1 MASQANENVTAGA
14 ASEEV
19 PALSKPGS
27 GTETMAKSK
36 RHWMLSALVGAAL
49 VTALVVAALVSKSI
63 PAQHYDDASVG
74 ARAHRFLKASNISSV
89 RNPFGGKVFYKN
101 PANQISYDQ
110 SIDTSAGVVKQ
121 NLVQMREV
129 PSAYWIDVKA
139 KIRGTGARTL
149 EGILADASSKS
160 TAEMVVFIWYDLPN
174 RDCHA
179 KASNGEICCKYKS
192 DGRCDYAWKGNCEA
206 GLKEY
211 KETYANPFV
220 EVLQKYAGKVPVAVV
235 VEPDSL
241 PNLATNSD
249 DPRCGGQATKQAY
262 GEGIKYAVEQLTSKT
277 PEVAVYLDAAHG
289 GWLGWQDNLVAFMRM
304 LKRIDLPVTKIR
316 GFATNVANYQP
327 LGALCPHQP
336 DSGNRN
342 GYCLN
347 GRHSAE
353 ACCEDPCGLAREWSA
368 GNNELNY
375 AQELAVAAKA
385 VLGMDA
391 HMVIDTG
398 RNGKTSM
405 RQDCA
410 HWCNVRGAGAGVAS
424 TASTAAPAVAD
435 AYFWLKTPGESDGCS
450 QILPNGQKCPRFDAK
465 CASVDSLGSK
475 SGEVAAP
482 EAGMW
487 FDFQVKQ
494 LAEYAHFDPP
504 SVKSEGSCPA
514 STNPAPPVVPTMVS
528 PQSSSSS
535 SSTVATGGAGSPS
548 SAGSCS
554 GAYQQCGGQNWA
566 GPTCCQTGCKCVGSG
581 GYYSQCTPS
590 DPSTGVCSAGSL
602 ANSAGAASAS
612 AGSSRQPTSAGV
624 TPVNA
629 GSSGQSASAV
639 VTVPAVSDP
648 LGQGA
653 SEIASSASTA
663 TPSQSMLGQFSDAP
677 PGPIP
682 AAGNAPSPSPLP
694 PSPSPMAGSQ
704 AQLVPATQSLPLS
717 ASQSALTMPLASTSA
732 APPMLPAAGP
742 ASSPALVPS
751 VASAQPA
758 AASQCAVPYGQ
769 CGGSGWNGPTCC
781 DVYCTCQ
788 VVDASTSQCMPAG
801 TGASQPSTVGIV
813 LKDEIGSRV
822 HLANGSAASTLP
834 RWAAAPMA
842 LVLVAFAAGLARR
855 HVLSIR
861 NTYAAVGPHRADPAM
876 PVADADMDIA

>member
-192 DGRCDYAWKGNCEA
+192 DGRCDYAWQGDCEA

-249 DPRCGGQATKQAY
+249 DPRCGGAATRQAY
-262 GEGIKYAVEQLTSKT
+262 TEGIKYAVEQLTSKA

-304 LKRIDLPVTKIR
+304 LQRMDLPVAKMR

-347 GRHSAE
+347 GRHRAE
-353 ACCEDPCGLAREWSA
+353 VCCEDPCGLARQWSA

-410 HWCNVRGAGAGVAS
+410 HWCNIRGAGAGVAS
-424 TASTAAPAVAD
+424 TASTAAPAVVD
-435 AYFWLKTPGESDGCS
+435 AYFWLKTPGESDGCTEE
-450 QILPNGQKCPRFDAK
+450 LPSGGLCPRFDRD
-465 CASVDSLGSK
+465 CASADSLGSR
-475 SGEVAAP
+475 GNEPRAP
-482 EAGMW
+482 EAGHW
-487 FDFQVKQ
+487 FDYQVKQ
-494 LAEYAHFDPP
+494 LAL
-504 SVKSEGSCPA
+504 
-514 STNPAPPVVPTMVS
+514 N
-528 PQSSSSS
+528 
-535 SSTVATGGAGSPS
+535 
-548 SAGSCS
+548 
-554 GAYQQCGGQNWA
+554 
-566 GPTCCQTGCKCVGSG
+566 
-581 GYYSQCTPS
+581 
-590 DPSTGVCSAGSL
+590 
-602 ANSAGAASAS
+602 
-612 AGSSRQPTSAGV
+612 
-624 TPVNA
+624 
-629 GSSGQSASAV
+629 
-639 VTVPAVSDP
+639 
-648 LGQGA
+648 
-653 SEIASSASTA
+653 
-663 TPSQSMLGQFSDAP
+663 
-677 PGPIP
+677 
-682 AAGNAPSPSPLP
+682 
-694 PSPSPMAGSQ
+694 
-704 AQLVPATQSLPLS
+704 AQLS
-717 ASQSALTMPLASTSA
+717 
-732 APPMLPAAGP
+732 
-742 ASSPALVPS
+742 
-751 VASAQPA
+751 
-758 AASQCAVPYGQ
+758 
-769 CGGSGWNGPTCC
+769 
-781 DVYCTCQ
+781 
-788 VVDASTSQCMPAG
+788 
-801 TGASQPSTVGIV
+801 
-813 LKDEIGSRV
+813 
-822 HLANGSAASTLP
+822 
-834 RWAAAPMA
+834 
-842 LVLVAFAAGLARR
+842 
-855 HVLSIR
+855 
-861 NTYAAVGPHRADPAM
+861 
-876 PVADADMDIA
+876 